1 MLQTLG
7 KHSSPTARSPGSAGT
22 SPRSL
27 TKDLVLTNS
36 SWQSPGL
43 EELGVWLRLAAAHR
57 MVFFFLP
64 ASHLAK
70 TNNKKKNPPPPPL
83 NQPTDDGSSKTVVL
97 VTPLSLCTGDFMRLL
112 HSWSQQPQDPRE
124 TATTQEP
131 RSKKLV
137 GTKEAGRTTAGGER
151 AHLVQMHSAALMI
164 QPPCTVKKGLK
175 SVPGRKASSSSKFSI
190 SPRCKSP
197 KTNPISPQHTG

>member
-1 MLQTLG
+1 M
-7 KHSSPTARSPGSAGT
+7 
-22 SPRSL
+22 
-27 TKDLVLTNS
+27 LTNS

-43 EELGVWLRLAAAHR
+43 EELGVWLQLAAAHR

-64 ASHLAK
+64 ASRLAK
-70 TNNKKKNPPPPPL
+70 IKKNSPPPL

-124 TATTQEP
+124 TATIQKS

-151 AHLVQMHSAALMI
+151 VHLVQMHSAALMI

-175 SVPGRKASSSSKFSI
+175 LVPGRKASSSNKFSI

-197 KTNPISPQHTG
+197 KTNPVSPQHTG